1 MAVPAHLVGQTLG
14 HYVVLEQ
21 IGAGGMGVVY
31 RAHDEQLDRDVALKV
46 LPFGMLA
53 DDAARKRFRKEALS
67 LAKLNHPN
75 IATVFEFG
83 SQGGIDFLVTEYIP
97 GVTLDAKLVAG
108 ALPEKE
114 VARLGT
120 QLAEGLE
127 AAHQQGV
134 IHRDLKPGNLRITPD
149 GRLKILDFGLAQLMP
164 HASQIGLTVTLTQ
177 SQQVT
182 GTLPYMAPEQLR
194 SEPLD
199 FRSDIYAAG
208 AVLYEMATGR
218 RPFEDKLSTILTNN
232 ILHKPSPPPGLFNPT
247 LSPRLEDIVLKCLE
261 KEPDNRYQSA
271 KEFAVDL
278 QRLQSPSIAPA
289 VAGARIQL
297 RRPVMMTVIAVLSVL
312 ALLFAVNIGGWR
324 ERLLRGPTPQIRSLA
339 VLPFE
344 NLSRDS
350 DQEYFVDG
358 MTEALITD
366 LSKIGELRVISR
378 TSVMEYKGVR
388 KHLPDIAKELNVE
401 AIVEGSVLRS
411 GERLRITAQLIRATT
426 DEHLW
431 ADSYDRDLRDVLAVQ
446 SEVARAIAGAIHVTL
461 TPQERLRLRRTRPV
475 NPEAHEAYLKGIFY
489 LHQLGHR
496 DPEKATQYFQR
507 ATDIDPVDALAYV
520 GLADTYLFGAVRSD
534 QTFSSREALLK
545 GKAAASKA
553 LEIDG
558 TSGGAHVALARI
570 REYLEWD
577 WPGAEAE
584 FTRALEVDP
593 NNADAHRWYSTYL
606 SVIGRH
612 PEAIAEMKR
621 TQELDPLSRVVNVEL
636 GWSYLYAR
644 QHDRAMEQWR
654 NVLEIEPN
662 YYLIHHSLG
671 LGYLAMGKYHE
682 ALPEFEKAITLGGG
696 FDLWNLT
703 PLGRAYA
710 LSGNRVKALQILKQ
724 INQLYKPRTVPPVAV
739 AMIYSSLGET
749 DRALAFLEKAY
760 EEHSTDLVYLKVDP
774 VYDPLRSEQRFED
787 LMRRMGL
794 PP

>member
-1 MAVPAHLVGQTLG
+1 M
-14 HYVVLEQ
+14 
-21 IGAGGMGVVY
+21 
-31 RAHDEQLDRDVALKV
+31 
-46 LPFGMLA
+46 
-53 DDAARKRFRKEALS
+53 
-67 LAKLNHPN
+67 
-75 IATVFEFG
+75 
-83 SQGGIDFLVTEYIP
+83 
-97 GVTLDAKLVAG
+97 
-108 ALPEKE
+108 
-114 VARLGT
+114 
-120 QLAEGLE
+120 
-127 AAHQQGV
+127 
-134 IHRDLKPGNLRITPD
+134 
-149 GRLKILDFGLAQLMP
+149 
-164 HASQIGLTVTLTQ
+164 
-177 SQQVT
+177 
-182 GTLPYMAPEQLR
+182 
-194 SEPLD
+194 
-199 FRSDIYAAG
+199 
-208 AVLYEMATGR
+208 
-218 RPFEDKLSTILTNN
+218 
-232 ILHKPSPPPGLFNPT
+232 
-247 LSPRLEDIVLKCLE
+247 
-261 KEPDNRYQSA
+261 
-271 KEFAVDL
+271 
-278 QRLQSPSIAPA
+278 
-289 VAGARIQL
+289 
-297 RRPVMMTVIAVLSVL
+297 
-312 ALLFAVNIGGWR
+312 
-324 ERLLRGPTPQIRSLA
+324 
-339 VLPFE
+339 
-344 NLSRDS
+344 
-350 DQEYFVDG
+350 
-358 MTEALITD
+358 
-366 LSKIGELRVISR
+366 
-378 TSVMEYKGVR
+378 
-388 KHLPDIAKELNVE
+388 
-401 AIVEGSVLRS
+401 
-411 GERLRITAQLIRATT
+411 
-426 DEHLW
+426 
-431 ADSYDRDLRDVLAVQ
+431 
-446 SEVARAIAGAIHVTL
+446 
-461 TPQERLRLRRTRPV
+461 
-475 NPEAHEAYLKGIFY
+475 
-489 LHQLGHR
+489 
-496 DPEKATQYFQR
+496 
-507 ATDIDPVDALAYV
+507 
-520 GLADTYLFGAVRSD
+520 RSD